1 MHQQAIS
8 KGSFFQDYD
17 VTLDRGSTEEAFE
30 LADNVIEGE
39 LSVGGQSHF
48 YLETQCCI
56 VVPRGE
62 DGELEVFS
70 FHAEP
75 HGNSG
80 QDHFLEHEGRLFCIL
95 QNQKALIFALYRLCI
110 LAQILAHKGTK

>member
-70 FHAEP
+70 STQNPTGTQVKIIFRTRRAPFLYPPEP
-75 HGNSG
+75 ESI
-80 QDHFLEHEGRLFCIL
+80 DIRSVDFVS
-95 QNQKALIFALYRLCI
+95 
-110 LAQILAHKGTK
+110 